1 VDVELTVDESSA
13 LRHALDSYLSDLRM
27 EIADTDNVAF
37 KRDLR
42 DERAALESVAAKL
55 ASAAERGAVRDD
67 QGRTVVRFA
76 AIWVE

>member
-55 ASAAERGAVRDD
+55 SAAAERGAVRDHA
-67 QGRTVVRFA
+67 GRTVVRFA